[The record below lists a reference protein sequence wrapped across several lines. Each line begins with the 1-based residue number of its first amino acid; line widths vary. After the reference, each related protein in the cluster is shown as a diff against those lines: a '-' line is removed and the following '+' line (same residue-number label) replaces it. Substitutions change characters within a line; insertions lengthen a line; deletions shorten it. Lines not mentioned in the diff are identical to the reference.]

1 MPTWDEPVDLF
12 VSDTRV
18 DQADPLWFHKIA
30 DRSRYPVSDEDA
42 EALMVN
48 LDGEVTE
55 TNRSNLMA
63 HLDGRWVTPPV
74 DSGLLPGVARA
85 IAIAERGVIE
95 HRLTLGDLRR
105 ADELAVTNA
114 VRGWR
119 KAALIE

>member
-1 MPTWDEPVDLF
+1 
-12 VSDTRV
+12 
-18 DQADPLWFHKIA
+18 
-30 DRSRYPVSDEDA
+30 
-42 EALMVN
+42 
-48 LDGEVTE
+48 
-55 TNRSNLMA
+55 
-63 HLDGRWVTPPV
+63 
-74 DSGLLPGVARA
+74 VARA